1 MSVSGPASMPAPGG
15 APVGAMRMFAQ
26 LRTALAARTVTAAG
40 IAAVYRY
47 RDPDEVRGDLDGL
60 RSAGLIDAPGDGT
73 IKATETGRAVLGGM
87 YQVGAEVTGQL
98 WSPRDNAL
106 AGLND
111 LAGRVV
117 QAGLATGGDAYMTL
131 APPYE
136 PVDATVGL
144 LLHHRL
150 SVLRYHRAD
159 AHAAA
164 WQAAGL
170 TSEAMMQLPAGP
182 VRAAI
187 EAETNRRAGV
197 PYATLSVDERV
208 VLLAGLA
215 ALPG

>member
-1 MSVSGPASMPAPGG
+1 
-15 APVGAMRMFAQ
+15 
-26 LRTALAARTVTAAG
+26 
-40 IAAVYRY
+40 
-47 RDPDEVRGDLDGL
+47 
-60 RSAGLIDAPGDGT
+60 
-73 IKATETGRAVLGGM
+73 
-87 YQVGAEVTGQL
+87 VTGQL
-98 WSPRDNAL
+98 WSQHGTAL
-106 AGLND
+106 AGLDD

-117 QAGLATGGDAYMTL
+117 QAGLVTGGDAYLTM

-136 PVDATVGL
+136 PADATVGV

-187 EAETNRRAGV
+187 EADRRAGV
-197 PYATLSVDERV
+197 PYATLSADERV
-208 VLLAGLA
+208 ALLAGLA